1 MATFKARK
9 LFSKK
14 LKNPSDDVGIASI
27 IIEEYDELTN
37 PAVTLFEHPLCRGA
51 SAAFFAGGPGN
62 EASYNKSKLENGK
75 TWNDMV
81 SAVMVPFNV
90 VLTLYDEDGFRGAT

>member
-37 PAVTLFEHPLCRGA
+37 PAVTLFEHP
-51 SAAFFAGGPGN
+51 
-62 EASYNKSKLENGK
+62 
-75 TWNDMV
+75 
-81 SAVMVPFNV
+81 
-90 VLTLYDEDGFRGAT
+90 